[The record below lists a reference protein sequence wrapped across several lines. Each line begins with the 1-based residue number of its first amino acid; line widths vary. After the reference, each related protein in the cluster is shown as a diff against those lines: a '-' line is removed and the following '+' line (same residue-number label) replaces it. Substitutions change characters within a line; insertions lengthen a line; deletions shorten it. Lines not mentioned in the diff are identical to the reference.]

1 MQPTSYSRTQIAL
14 HWTIAALVFFQI
26 LMHDGI
32 VKVWDG
38 RMEGTLPNQPTIN
51 PHAIAGALIL
61 VLVLWRLVLRR
72 RRGVPGLPEGEHPAL
87 KVLAAGMHAALNLLL
102 ILMALSGM
110 AAWISGVEAIGE
122 AHSIA
127 RLALVPLVLLHVLA
141 ALYHHF
147 WLKTD
152 VLRRMLGRA

>member
-1 MQPTSYSRTQIAL
+1 MQPTSYSRPQIIL
-14 HWTIAALVFFQI
+14 HWVIATLVFFQI

-51 PHAIAGALIL
+51 PHAIAGVLIL

-72 RRGVPGLPEGEHPAL
+72 RRGVPGLPEGEHLAL
-87 KVLAAGMHAALNLLL
+87 KALATGMHAALNLLL

-110 AAWISGVEAIGE
+110 AAWITGIEAIGDV
-122 AHSIA
+122 HSIA
-127 RLALVPLVLLHVLA
+127 RLVLVPLVILHILA
-141 ALYHHF
+141 ALFHHY

>member
-1 MQPTSYSRTQIAL
+1 MQPTSYSGTQIIL

-32 VKVWDG
+32 VRIWDG

-51 PHAIAGALIL
+51 PHTIAGALIL
-61 VLVLWRLVLRR
+61 VLVLWRLALRR
-72 RRGVPGLPEGEHPAL
+72 RRGVPGLPESEHPAL
-87 KVLAAGMHAALNLLL
+87 KALATGTHAALNLLL
-102 ILMALSGM
+102 ILMAVSGM

-127 RLALVPLVLLHVLA
+127 RLALVPLVILHILA
-141 ALYHHF
+141 ALYHHY

-152 VLRRMLGRA
+152 VLRRMLGRV

>member
-1 MQPTSYSRTQIAL
+1 MQPTSYSRAQIVL

-32 VKVWDG
+32 VRLWEG
-38 RMEGTLPNQPTIN
+38 RMDGTLPNEPTIN

-61 VLVLWRLVLRR
+61 VLVLWRVVLRR
-72 RRGVPGLPEGEHPAL
+72 QRGAPGLPENEPAIL
-87 KVLAAGMHAALNLLL
+87 KVLATGTHVVLNLIL
-102 ILMALSGM
+102 ILMALAGA
-110 AAWISGVEAIGE
+110 AAWISGIDAIGNV
-122 AHSIA
+122 HSLA
-127 RLALVPLVLLHVLA
+127 RLVLIPLVVLHIVA
-141 ALYHHF
+141 ALFHHY